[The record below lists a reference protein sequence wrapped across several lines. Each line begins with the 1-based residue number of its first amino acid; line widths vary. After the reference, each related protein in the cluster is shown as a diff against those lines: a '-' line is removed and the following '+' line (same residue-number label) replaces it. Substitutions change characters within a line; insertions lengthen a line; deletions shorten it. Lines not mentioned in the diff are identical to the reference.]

1 MLIGKSHFTQKH
13 LAPLGY
19 TVANADT
26 LGSTQ
31 ACLKVCE
38 KSLIS
43 RKSCVVDNTNVDVES
58 RKKFL
63 DLAKSYK
70 IKSRCFMMNIT
81 VAQIKHNI
89 AFRQLTDSKHSKIN
103 DMVFNTMKKKY
114 CVPTVAEG
122 FTEIVKV
129 NIKPDFERDDWKRL
143 YKLYLV
149 EK

>member
-1 MLIGKSHFTQKH
+1 M
-13 LAPLGY
+13 APLGY

-38 KSLIS
+38 KSLLS